1 MVESSDGYDLVI
13 PATEFKARC
22 LKLMDRV
29 KRTRETIV
37 ITKHGKVVA
46 RLVPPEEEVPELF
59 GCMKGTVKILGDI
72 ISPLMPDYEVPDLPP
87 KWEPGPD
94 DPPEE

>member
-46 RLVPPEEEVPELF
+46 RLVPPEEELPDLF
-59 GCMKGTVKILGDI
+59 GCMKGTVEILGDI
-72 ISPLMPDYEVPDLPP
+72 ISPLMPDYDVPDFPP

-94 DPPEE
+94 DAPER